1 MKITKEG
8 RHDYSKK
15 RRKMVRKGLNPYDDK
30 LLTNLDK
37 EWAQLRFRIGS
48 IKHISCGTIV
58 LMQDFEDIYYRELEI
73 DTDLDKIMYEI
84 NILKRAI
91 TDPILSKELET
102 IISNLST
109 TKDGLIDYMD
119 LKRLIVRLQSKLD
132 ITPHFYAALDD
143 EYQEV
148 YQEVMNDSF
157 KVR

>member
-37 EWAQLRFRIGS
+37 EWAQLRIRIGS

-58 LMQDFEDIYYRELEI
+58 LMQDFEDIYYRELGI

-91 TDPILSKELET
+91 TDPILSEELET

>member
-37 EWAQLRFRIGS
+37 EWAQLRVRIGS
-48 IKHISCGTIV
+48 IKYISCGTIV
-58 LMQDFEDIYYRELEI
+58 LMQDFEDIYYRELGI

-91 TDPILSKELET
+91 TDPILSEELET